1 MHFNWLLLLGLNS
14 LSLKPADARRLINP
28 RSRPCLHSSANLCCS
43 HSAVESMHLLPGKPV
58 EVQLFVSG
66 GFLITT
72 SEGSGLEKH
81 PEGGDTLM

>member
-1 MHFNWLLLLGLNS
+1 
-14 LSLKPADARRLINP
+14 
-28 RSRPCLHSSANLCCS
+28 
-43 HSAVESMHLLPGKPV
+43 MHLLPGKPV
-58 EVQLFVSG
+58 EAQLFVSG